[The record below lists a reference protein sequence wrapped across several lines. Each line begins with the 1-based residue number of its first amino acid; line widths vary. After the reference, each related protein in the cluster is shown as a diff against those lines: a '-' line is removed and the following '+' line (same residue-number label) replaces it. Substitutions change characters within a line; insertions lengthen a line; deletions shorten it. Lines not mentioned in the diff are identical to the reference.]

1 MAEKTRCGLGLSH
14 FWVVEKCCAPLPRF
28 TALNN
33 AACYGNRA
41 EPGMRNWL
49 FFIQP
54 AEDSSSQN
62 QPVSI
67 PNSGQALLQV
77 THPPCASPGCCR
89 WCSCGHSLHL
99 RGADAGQWVAP
110 ISLDPGKPLPNLDQV
125 GIGAVALVTGFGLML
140 VARRKQYK
148 VNRLFLQGCQ
158 AQGTVIDAWQQ
169 SDKNST
175 RYYVSYAF
183 TVPRAEGGA
192 HLVTHSEQ
200 NRELYDTVRVGDAIV
215 IHYDPQDPDHCLA
228 AQPPHQAADG

>member
-1 MAEKTRCGLGLSH
+1 MVSKTNPVIPPYR
-14 FWVVEKCCAPLPRF
+14 
-28 TALNN
+28 
-33 AACYGNRA
+33 RA
-41 EPGMRNWL
+41 
-49 FFIQP
+49 
-54 AEDSSSQN
+54 
-62 QPVSI
+62 
-67 PNSGQALLQV
+67 
-77 THPPCASPGCCR
+77 
-89 WCSCGHSLHL
+89 GHSLQDTHPAVRITRL
-99 RGADAGQWVAP
+99 LPMVFLGAFLAISGVLMLTNGLAP

-158 AQGTVIDAWQQ
+158 AQGTVIDVWQQ

-228 AQPPHQAADG
+228 GATLPTRRQTG